1 MTQDTNPDIIA
12 DMVGNIGEHLSD
24 IYLGKDNPR
33 RMEFVGR
40 LEEMVRTQLRK
51 EQFALIHSADVDD
64 VVTAREV
71 MTDTHE
77 CTKPMSPM
85 KIMQALDMESGDQP
99 GQVTLG
105 HLNGQQEITSIPSNE
120 GYSIVAADTSYWMRS
135 FDILQERAS
144 EWAEQTFGS
153 TSLEHKFAR
162 VQDEM
167 VEIVAKPDD
176 VVEWS
181 DALLIFLHAAKA
193 QGITA
198 NDIMN
203 AGFEKLEVLKRRK
216 YTHDPD
222 TDSWSYRPAEGYTDA
237 DLQLTIMKDD
247 LHG

>member
-71 MTDTHE
+71 MADTHE
-77 CTKPMSPM
+77 CTKSMSPM
-85 KIMQALDMESGDQP
+85 KVMQALNPKSVEYSPDIVDAGD
-99 GQVTLG
+99 GL
-105 HLNGQQEITSIPSNE
+105 TSIQSDE
-120 GYSIVAADTSYWMRS
+120 GHSIVAADTSYWERS
-135 FDILQERAS
+135 FDRLQERAS
-144 EWAEQTFGS
+144 EWAEQTFGP

>member
-51 EQFALIHSADVDD
+51 EQFALIHNAEVDD
-64 VVTAREV
+64 VVTASEAMADTKEV
-71 MTDTHE
+71 TE
-77 CTKPMSPM
+77 PMSPM
-85 KIMQALDMESGDQP
+85 QVMQALSPKSVEYSLDILEADDGLMSIQSDE
-99 GQVTLG
+99 G
-105 HLNGQQEITSIPSNE
+105 HSI
-120 GYSIVAADTSYWMRS
+120 GAADTSYWERS
-135 FDILQERAS
+135 FDRLQERAS
-144 EWAEQTFGS
+144 EWAEQTFGP